1 MMISIAMM
9 MTAKNKSD
17 VTAADASRF
26 LATYSAYLW
35 GYGATCI
42 RITKNVNR
50 MADYLGYRVDI
61 TILPKH
67 VAVALT
73 DITTGEYAHYTCAIK
88 ILPVSYLAN
97 TRMSKLSWD
106 VAEGKVSVSDAE
118 ILLCKISRTPN
129 MSVWAVMCLVVFAN
143 AAFFRLFGGDVV
155 AMVIVG
161 FATLLGYS
169 IKNICL
175 KHKTDVRAMVLLAS
189 FVSAVVG
196 SGGYVFGIT
205 ATPEIALGTSVLYL
219 IPGIPYINSV
229 SDMIDG
235 HYLCFFSRTMQ
246 AIVLTGCIAAGLTL
260 AFMIMN
266 IKIF

>member
-1 MMISIAMM
+1 MMISIVTK
-9 MTAKNKSD
+9 MTAKNKSN

-26 LATYSAYLW
+26 LAVYSAYLW

-50 MADYLGYRVDI
+50 MAEYIGYRADI

-73 DITTGEYAHYTCAIK
+73 DDSTGEYSHYTCAIK
-88 ILPVSYLAN
+88 TLPVSYMAN

-106 VAEGKVSVSDAE
+106 VAEGKVSITDAE
-118 ILLCKISRTPN
+118 AILGRISRAPH
-129 MSVWAVMCLVVFAN
+129 MSVWVVMCLVVFAN
-143 AAFFRLFGGDVV
+143 AAFCRLFGGDPA

-161 FATLLGYS
+161 FATLLGYA

-175 KHKTDVRAMVLLAS
+175 KHKMDVRAMVLLAS

-205 ATPEIALGTSVLYL
+205 STPEIALGTSVLYL

-266 IKIF
+266 INVF

>member
-1 MMISIAMM
+1 MISIAMM
-9 MTAKNKSD
+9 MTAKNKSH
-17 VTAADASRF
+17 VCAADASRF
-26 LATYSAYLW
+26 LANYSAYLW

-50 MADYLGYRVDI
+50 MAESLGYRADI

-73 DITTGEYAHYTCAIK
+73 DETSGEYAHYTCSIK
-88 ILPVSYLAN
+88 SLPVSYLAN
-97 TRMSKLSWD
+97 TGMSKLSWD
-106 VAEGKVSVSDAE
+106 VAEGKVDIACAE
-118 ILLCKISRTPN
+118 KVMGRIFRTPL
-129 MSVWAVMCLVVFAN
+129 MSVWHVMCLVVLAN
-143 AAFFRLFGGDVV
+143 AAFCRLFGGDPV
-155 AMVIVG
+155 AMAIVG

-175 KHKTDVRAMVLLAS
+175 KHGVDVRAMVLLSS
-189 FVSAVVG
+189 FVSAIVG
-196 SGGYVFGIT
+196 SAGYVFGIT
-205 ATPEIALGTSVLYL
+205 STPEIALGTSVLYL

-246 AIVLTGCIAAGLTL
+246 AVVLTCCIASGLTL

>member
-1 MMISIAMM
+1 
-9 MTAKNKSD
+9 
-17 VTAADASRF
+17 
-26 LATYSAYLW
+26 
-35 GYGATCI
+35 
-42 RITKNVNR
+42 
-50 MADYLGYRVDI
+50 
-61 TILPKH
+61 
-67 VAVALT
+67 
-73 DITTGEYAHYTCAIK
+73 
-88 ILPVSYLAN
+88 
-97 TRMSKLSWD
+97 
-106 VAEGKVSVSDAE
+106 
-118 ILLCKISRTPN
+118 
-129 MSVWAVMCLVVFAN
+129 
-143 AAFFRLFGGDVV
+143 
-155 AMVIVG
+155 
-161 FATLLGYS
+161 
-169 IKNICL
+169 
-175 KHKTDVRAMVLLAS
+175 MVLLAS

>member
-1 MMISIAMM
+1 
-9 MTAKNKSD
+9 
-17 VTAADASRF
+17 
-26 LATYSAYLW
+26 
-35 GYGATCI
+35 
-42 RITKNVNR
+42 
-50 MADYLGYRVDI
+50 MAESLGYRADI

-73 DITTGEYAHYTCAIK
+73 DNYTGEYAHYTCSIK
-88 ILPVSYLAN
+88 NLPVSYLAN

-106 VAEGKVSVSDAE
+106 VAEGRLSLSDAMPVME
-118 ILLCKISRTPN
+118 KICNAPR
-129 MSVWAVMCLVVFAN
+129 MSVWQVMWLVVFAN
-143 AAFFRLFGGDVV
+143 ASFCRLFGGDPA
-155 AMVIVG
+155 AMAIVG
-161 FATLLGYS
+161 FATLLGYA

-175 KHKTDVRAMVLLAS
+175 RHEIDVIALVLLSS

-205 ATPEIALGTSVLYL
+205 STPEIALGTSVLYL

-246 AIVLTGCIAAGLTL
+246 AVVLTGCIAAGLTL

>member
-143 AAFFRLFGGDVV
+143 AAFCRLFDGDC
-155 AMVIVG
+155 G
-161 FATLLGYS
+161 FRHAFRIFNQKY
-169 IKNICL
+169 
-175 KHKTDVRAMVLLAS
+175 M
-189 FVSAVVG
+189 
-196 SGGYVFGIT
+196 
-205 ATPEIALGTSVLYL
+205 PEA
-219 IPGIPYINSV
+219 
-229 SDMIDG
+229 
-235 HYLCFFSRTMQ
+235 
-246 AIVLTGCIAAGLTL
+246 
-260 AFMIMN
+260 
-266 IKIF
+266 